1 MIPSGVV
8 FKILVFPIQLS
19 PLPFKPNEKK
29 CYGTERLSLCLQ
41 EKGCGHICTKRYIQN
56 PYGFKNVEYMKH
68 LFTLILCVHTRSLFF
83 PSLFHHI
90 TDLDI
95 RLSLQKQDTPSHQV
109 IHFLNISLQ
118 NLHLKMK
125 SEWDSAVL
133 PRLLSNQRVPVQ
145 LASKSLAD
153 VR

>member
-1 MIPSGVV
+1 
-8 FKILVFPIQLS
+8 
-19 PLPFKPNEKK
+19 
-29 CYGTERLSLCLQ
+29 
-41 EKGCGHICTKRYIQN
+41 
-56 PYGFKNVEYMKH
+56 MKH
-68 LFTLILCVHTRSLFF
+68 LFTLILCVCTRSLFF

-95 RLSLQKQDTPSHQV
+95 GLSLQKQDTPSHQV